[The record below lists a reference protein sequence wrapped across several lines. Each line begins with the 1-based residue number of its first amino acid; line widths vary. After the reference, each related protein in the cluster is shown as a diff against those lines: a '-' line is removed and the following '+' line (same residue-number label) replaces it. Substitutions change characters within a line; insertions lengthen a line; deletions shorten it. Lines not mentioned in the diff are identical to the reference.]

1 MEFIA
6 NHTNQDQNQNRN
18 CGQHQNGGPMNVQC
32 LLWKMLDANTTRK
45 TIIDVQNLG
54 TGGDDKQPQDIN
66 KQPQDNKTVSFQTGA
81 KNEASDALGIPR
93 RCSNPEDRMT
103 NKIKKKKET
112 AVDLDVTGDAEDETP
127 SEDPEEP
134 NDFEEFTRF
143 INSVKGVSLE
153 QFYETVGHE
162 SLMVQAQEEDL
173 DAPGK
178 DELATSMHDGST
190 NVRAH
195 TEFYDVIAQ
204 LVKGRN
210 VTVLTTDNGADTCV
224 VGIGWIV
231 FLSMGQEANL
241 VGFDSNFARKKGS
254 PKNGDRRHCCC
265 CHDGR

>member
-1 MEFIA
+1 
-6 NHTNQDQNQNRN
+6 
-18 CGQHQNGGPMNVQC
+18 
-32 LLWKMLDANTTRK
+32 
-45 TIIDVQNLG
+45 
-54 TGGDDKQPQDIN
+54 
-66 KQPQDNKTVSFQTGA
+66 
-81 KNEASDALGIPR
+81 
-93 RCSNPEDRMT
+93 
-103 NKIKKKKET
+103 
-112 AVDLDVTGDAEDETP
+112 
-127 SEDPEEP
+127 
-134 NDFEEFTRF
+134 
-143 INSVKGVSLE
+143 VKGVSLE